1 MHDFVFIVK
10 EMKYLFEQEK
20 KLLLK
25 LKATAFVRL
34 ITAE

>member
-20 KLLLK
+20 K
-25 LKATAFVRL
+25 APFEIESNSICEADNS
-34 ITAE
+34 